1 MKWLSLPVLAFA
13 SLFPPPANAAPAPA
27 IMTPII
33 VTGWNRDLV
42 VESTAVGP
50 PYTNYAREMN
60 AGEGNGFY
68 QTGLPSYAW
77 GLPPSGMFVSMVGD
91 GTIFQF
97 QPYTSSNA
105 LVLSP
110 DTGLTN
116 GTLTLATPATYAQIA
131 VLAHSGNGTNPS
143 GSLTLTFSDNSQ
155 LVTTYSAPDWFNNT
169 NNVAWFGSGRIMLS
183 TGADTGGLENP
194 RWYQTTIN
202 LATLMGASNKPLES
216 VTFGKAGALST
227 AIYAISG
234 QAASTA
240 APIAVTGF
248 NRDLVVESN
257 AAGPPYTSQA
267 SELNPGENK
276 AFYEHGLPNTSN
288 GFPASGAFASALD
301 GTMFKFQPYTNN
313 NALVMSSDT
322 GISQGTLT
330 LVTPAAYNN
339 LSLLANS
346 ANGGGPASVT
356 LNFSDGSSFTT
367 NYNAPD
373 WFSNPGP
380 ALQGF
385 DRINLATG
393 ATEGAP
399 TDPRLYETTYDL
411 VALFG
416 ATNKTL
422 SSLTFNQAAGAGA
435 TAIYAVS
442 GIAAGQTQGNFSVAS
457 VTNAPAVSVLARA
470 ATVGGTVLNTGGDT
484 PELVLYYG
492 PADGGTNAAGWA
504 QRGFVGSANNSFAQ
518 TLGGLTPNSTYYF
531 TVAAVNSAGTAWA
544 APSKS
549 FVTAA
554 AAVATI
560 TNLPALNVRTN
571 SAMLS
576 GQVVNTGGDAPNVV
590 LYYGTS
596 NGGANPA
603 AWTQSMAVG
612 TQMGRFAQT
621 AVGLQPNT
629 TYYFTAEATNAA
641 GAAWGT
647 PVQSFT
653 TPLTNPLASPLVA
666 VTTYRNDGSRCALN
680 TNETFLTLAN
690 VNTNTFGKLF
700 SYTLDGYA
708 VAQPLVLPGVNIP
721 GKGVHNVVFA
731 ATENDSV
738 YAFDADGNTGIN
750 ATPLWQASFINPAA
764 GIYTVNAVSDLAS
777 IAGGFVGPE
786 LGITGTPVIDPASGT
801 LYVVAITKEIS
812 NGTTNF
818 FNRLHA
824 LDVATGNEKFGV
836 PVVIQG
842 SVRGVGDGNDGAGN
856 VPFTQLKHHQRSSL
870 LLLNG
875 NVIIPFSGHF
885 DYPPYHG
892 WVFAYNAYTLAQ
904 TGIWNANPNGSDGGF
919 WQAGCGPAADPAGN
933 IYLESGNGN
942 WDATNSNYGNTVL
955 KLATTNG
962 LTLTDWF
969 TPYNQLYLNLQDIDV
984 GSAGQIVL
992 PDSAGSAAHPHLLLA
1007 GSKAGTI
1014 YLLDRDN
1021 MGHFNP
1027 SGDTQIVQSVAGAVN
1042 GMWCT
1047 PAWFNN
1053 MFFYIAA
1060 GDKLKAFVLTN
1071 ATINTTPVGVSPAS
1085 IGSSSP
1091 SISANGTNSAIVW
1104 AMQVSPYVLHAYNA
1118 TNVAQELYNS
1128 AQNSARDSAG
1138 IAVKFTVPTVANG
1151 KVYVGSAGAL
1161 TIFGNS
1167 DFLITPVIY
1176 PNGGIFTNSLT
1187 ITLSNAVSGATLYY
1201 TLDGSVPNT
1210 NSILYTGPFVLTKTA
1225 GLNVVAVMPGS
1236 PNSSVSSATFF
1247 NSSSL
1252 GGGLGLLGRYYANTL
1267 PTDPFTGS
1275 PLVRTDAVVNFNWN
1289 SNSPDPSIPTS
1300 NYTVKWTGLVQP
1312 LFSEPYTFST
1322 TTDDGTRLW
1331 INGQELVNAWSPQ
1344 SPTTW
1349 NGVINLQAQ
1358 QMYAIEM
1365 DYFQAGGGAVAQ
1377 LAWSSPSTTPSI
1389 VPQSQLYP
1397 FTTLTPVVSNPAS
1410 SAGGFQFQLSSVA
1423 GMSYVFQSTT
1433 DLVNWV
1439 SLSTNIAPSNI
1450 TIYVDSSIT
1459 NFPARFYRAVELP

>member
-1 MKWLSLPVLAFA
+1 
-13 SLFPPPANAAPAPA
+13 
-27 IMTPII
+27 
-33 VTGWNRDLV
+33 
-42 VESTAVGP
+42 
-50 PYTNYAREMN
+50 
-60 AGEGNGFY
+60 
-68 QTGLPSYAW
+68 
-77 GLPPSGMFVSMVGD
+77 
-91 GTIFQF
+91 
-97 QPYTSSNA
+97 
-105 LVLSP
+105 
-110 DTGLTN
+110 
-116 GTLTLATPATYAQIA
+116 
-131 VLAHSGNGTNPS
+131 
-143 GSLTLTFSDNSQ
+143 
-155 LVTTYSAPDWFNNT
+155 
-169 NNVAWFGSGRIMLS
+169 
-183 TGADTGGLENP
+183 
-194 RWYQTTIN
+194 
-202 LATLMGASNKPLES
+202 
-216 VTFGKAGALST
+216 
-227 AIYAISG
+227 
-234 QAASTA
+234 
-240 APIAVTGF
+240 
-248 NRDLVVESN
+248 
-257 AAGPPYTSQA
+257 
-267 SELNPGENK
+267 
-276 AFYEHGLPNTSN
+276 
-288 GFPASGAFASALD
+288 
-301 GTMFKFQPYTNN
+301 
-313 NALVMSSDT
+313 
-322 GISQGTLT
+322 
-330 LVTPAAYNN
+330 
-339 LSLLANS
+339 
-346 ANGGGPASVT
+346 
-356 LNFSDGSSFTT
+356 
-367 NYNAPD
+367 
-373 WFSNPGP
+373 
-380 ALQGF
+380 
-385 DRINLATG
+385 
-393 ATEGAP
+393 
-399 TDPRLYETTYDL
+399 
-411 VALFG
+411 
-416 ATNKTL
+416 
-422 SSLTFNQAAGAGA
+422 
-435 TAIYAVS
+435 
-442 GIAAGQTQGNFSVAS
+442 
-457 VTNAPAVSVLARA
+457 
-470 ATVGGTVLNTGGDT
+470 
-484 PELVLYYG
+484 
-492 PADGGTNAAGWA
+492 
-504 QRGFVGSANNSFAQ
+504 
-518 TLGGLTPNSTYYF
+518 
-531 TVAAVNSAGTAWA
+531 
-544 APSKS
+544 
-549 FVTAA
+549 
-554 AAVATI
+554 
-560 TNLPALNVRTN
+560 
-571 SAMLS
+571 
-576 GQVVNTGGDAPNVV
+576 
-590 LYYGTS
+590 
-596 NGGANPA
+596 
-603 AWTQSMAVG
+603 
-612 TQMGRFAQT
+612 
-621 AVGLQPNT
+621 
-629 TYYFTAEATNAA
+629 
-641 GAAWGT
+641 
-647 PVQSFT
+647 
-653 TPLTNPLASPLVA
+653 
-666 VTTYRNDGSRCALN
+666 
-680 TNETFLTLAN
+680 
-690 VNTNTFGKLF
+690 
-700 SYTLDGYA
+700 
-708 VAQPLVLPGVNIP
+708 
-721 GKGVHNVVFA
+721 
-731 ATENDSV
+731 
-738 YAFDADGNTGIN
+738 
-750 ATPLWQASFINPAA
+750 LWQASFINPAA

-1071 ATINTTPVGVSPAS
+1071 ATINTTPVGVSQAA

-1167 DFLITPVIY
+1167 DFLTTPVIY

-1410 SAGGFQFQLSSVA
+1410 SAGGFQFQVSSVA